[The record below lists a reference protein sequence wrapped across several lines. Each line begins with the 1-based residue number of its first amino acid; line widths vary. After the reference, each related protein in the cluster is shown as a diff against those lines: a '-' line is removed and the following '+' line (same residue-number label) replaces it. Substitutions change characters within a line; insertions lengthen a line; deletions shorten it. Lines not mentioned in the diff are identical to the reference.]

1 MYLAI
6 FGVRY
11 AAAHVVRPRGTALTI
26 GITAEESE
34 TYIYSILIYLYT
46 EYIYSILTFLNN
58 GLLTLIDHRHHRER
72 ERDLRGRSILTFLNN
87 GLLTL
92 TTLTYSHLLT

>member
-1 MYLAI
+1 MYVAI

-34 TYIYSILIYLYT
+34 TCVVGVYLL
-46 EYIYSILTFLNN
+46 S
-58 GLLTLIDHRHHRER
+58 
-72 ERDLRGRSILTFLNN
+72 
-87 GLLTL
+87 
-92 TTLTYSHLLT
+92 